1 MTALL
6 QATDVRSGYGDA
18 IVVDGCSFAIGAGE
32 AVALLGDYVSTVR
45 EVLGLRVGD
54 IVRLSTTPDEP
65 LVVRVGDKNVFL
77 GSPVVHHGNIAVQIQ
92 SVDSAAA

>member
-1 MTALL
+1 MTAALGG
-6 QATDVRSGYGDA
+6 TE
-18 IVVDGCSFAIGAGE
+18 IE

-65 LVVRVGDKNVFL
+65 LVIRVGDKAVAR
-77 GSPVVHHGNIAVQIQ
+77 GMPVVHHGNIAVQIQ
-92 SVDSAAA
+92 ALESAAA